1 MGNTAS
7 AHSVDILLSGKE
19 IPDDHLMAYTVERDV
34 FQPDMASILLTNQ
47 SDIYSK
53 TKIGDPIEIK
63 VGDSTRSSEEEGNAS
78 VASIFQGE
86 VVGLE
91 PTYSGK
97 DKSKI
102 LIRALNKM
110 HRLLRKRKSLT
121 YTDKSDEQIFQQVVA
136 DAGLSLKWERGTAIT
151 YKHVYQH
158 NQTDLEFLRTRA
170 ARLGYHMWCEG
181 SDLYAQPPKLDQDSG
196 LEASVDKPAGL
207 VLLSFT
213 PRLSSAPIV
222 KKVTVKGWNPETKEL
237 IVGEASVSSS
247 KLGSQTGQ
255 AASSAF
261 GDNETFTVDHPIWSK
276 EEANALAKARL
287 MDLSLGFMTG
297 EAECKGNSKLKPG
310 IVVKFTP
317 NSMDT
322 SDPFN
327 GKYYVMGVTHRFAS
341 SHSHGGGDSGFVSI
355 LRLARD
361 AAGGQ

>member
-1 MGNTAS
+1 VANTAS
-7 AHSVDILLSGKE
+7 AHSVDIFVSGKE

-34 FQPDMASILLTNQ
+34 FQPDMASIILTNQ

-53 TKIGDPIEIK
+53 TKLGDAIEIK
-63 VGDSTRSSEEEGNAS
+63 VGGGARNSEDGGNTA
-78 VASIFQGE
+78 VESIFQGE

-97 DKSKI
+97 DKTKI
-102 LIRALNKM
+102 LIRALSKM

-121 YTDKSDEQIFQQVVA
+121 YTDKSDEQIFQQVA
-136 DAGLSLKWERGTAIT
+136 GDAGLSLKWKRDASIT

-170 ARLGYHMWCEG
+170 ARIGYHLFCEG
-181 SDLYAQPPKLDQDSG
+181 SDLHAEPPQLDVDSG
-196 LEASVDKPAGL
+196 LEASIDKQGGL

-237 IVGEASVSSS
+237 IVGEASVASSR
-247 KLGSQTGQ
+247 LGSRTGH
-255 AASSAF
+255 ASSSAF

-287 MDLSLGFMTG
+287 SDLSLAFMTG
-297 EAECKGNSKLKPG
+297 EATCKGDAKLKPG
-310 IVVKFTP
+310 IVVKITP

-327 GKYYVMGVTHRFAS
+327 GKYYVMGVTHRYAGA
-341 SHSHGGGDSGFVSI
+341 HSHGGDDGFVSI